1 MAPPREEIFSLP
13 NLLSLFR
20 VGSIPVLLL
29 LLYLGGPAAS
39 WLAAVLF
46 FVAGL
51 TDLADGWLA
60 RRMKKVSLL
69 GQYLDPAADK
79 LLIAS
84 MLIAL
89 VDLDRAPAWIAIIII
104 GRELAVT
111 AMRAVASSQGFA
123 VPSDLWGKSK
133 TMVQMVA
140 VFLLMAHPVAGLEV
154 RFWGWVALW
163 VAVVITAWSGVGYF
177 LRFHRR
183 LRAGEEA
190 RRRPTP

>member
-20 VGSIPVLLL
+20 VGSIPVLLA
-29 LLYLGGPAAS
+29 LLYWGGPVAA
-39 WLAAVLF
+39 WVAGVLF

>member
-46 FVAGL
+46 LVAGL

-140 VFLLMAHPVAGLEV
+140 VFLLMAHPLAGLEV

-190 RRRPTP
+190 RRKPTP